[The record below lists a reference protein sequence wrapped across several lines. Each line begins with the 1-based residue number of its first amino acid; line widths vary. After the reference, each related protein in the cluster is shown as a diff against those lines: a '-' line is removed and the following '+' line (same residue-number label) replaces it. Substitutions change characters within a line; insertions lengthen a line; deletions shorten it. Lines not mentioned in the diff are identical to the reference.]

1 MRTCT
6 EIGLGK
12 QMAQSFR
19 WREADVH
26 PPGRAPALTVREPH
40 RGALPHLRPE
50 SIRAEARNF
59 AMSAHVYLEL
69 DAPAKAIGN
78 PGPGLARLFLG
89 SSQPMEAVNLNARA
103 VEFIAKAGREHHL
116 RNCMRREVAEFLTQ
130 QTGFAGIFVLTS
142 HKEPRLIR
150 VLSLW
155 ETAPQATENHWED
168 SPAVRRLV
176 TALIDVRVKVHTYEA
191 ELPESAET
199 SSRTSEMSGARMC

>member
-89 SSQPMEAVNLNARA
+89 SSQHMEAVNLNARA

-116 RNCMRREVAEFLTQ
+116 RNCMRREVAEFLKQ
-130 QTGFAGIFVLTS
+130 QTGFAGSFVLTS

-155 ETAPQATENHWED
+155 ETAAQATENHWED
-168 SPAVRRLV
+168 SPKVRKLV
-176 TALIDVRVKVHTYEA
+176 AALIDVRVKVHTYEA
-191 ELPESAET
+191 ELPESSET